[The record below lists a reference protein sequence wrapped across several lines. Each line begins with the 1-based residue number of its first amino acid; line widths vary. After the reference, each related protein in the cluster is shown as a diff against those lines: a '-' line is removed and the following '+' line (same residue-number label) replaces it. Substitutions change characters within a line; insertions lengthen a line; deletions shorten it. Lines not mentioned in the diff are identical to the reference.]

1 VPPTCNLVCF
11 IWNRLYTKGIILG
24 YQRGQRNQNPG
35 TTLVKI
41 EGVNKRNETEFYMGK
56 RIAFI
61 YRAKKKVKK
70 HGDTTASK
78 YRVLWGRVTRP
89 HGNTGVVRA
98 KFRRNVTPKSFGA
111 TVRVVSVVNTLWIHL
126 LSVSLHRCCIH
137 QEFNCCTAQ

>member
-1 VPPTCNLVCF
+1 MCYNKLNMVCF

-78 YRVLWGRVTRP
+78 YRVLWGHVTRP

-111 TVRVVSVVNTLWIHL
+111 TVRVVSFANTLL
-126 LSVSLHRCCIH
+126 K
-137 QEFNCCTAQ
+137 